1 MAIQLSQADFDRLVQ
16 IVTQQGDWRTER
28 SRVDFIVD
36 VLAGSPRKA
45 DLLGQLDLDGTPR
58 GTAVRTID
66 RLMHFGQDEP
76 GREALGVLINRLA
89 ANYGAGEDADFLR
102 DLLRRYAFST
112 RPIATRGVT
121 DWRGHETAAGVL
133 EKIIGENTLRDISF
147 LEVLLDLARAVVRI
161 QGSQTGTGFLIA
173 DSLVMTNHHVVAS
186 AEAARGCAFQF
197 NYQLDRE
204 GRATEVHTARAR
216 ETGLWWTSPS
226 APRNAVAGQLDCS
239 IIEIADVPAS
249 ARYLPLKPAAIA
261 RDGRVTIIQHP
272 GGDYKKISMQNNF
285 VEYADAHVVQ
295 YTTST
300 EPGSSGSPVLNDA
313 LEVVAIHHAGGS
325 LTEPDRQRRYL
336 RNEGVRVSAI
346 LGDLRVT
353 APHIYERLGS

>member
-1 MAIQLSQADFDRLVQ
+1 MAIQLSQEDFDRLVQ
-16 IVTQQGDWRTER
+16 ILAQQSDWRAER

-45 DLLGQLDLDGTPR
+45 DLLGHFDLDGSPR

-66 RLMHFGQDEP
+66 RLMLFGQDEP
-76 GREALGVLINRLA
+76 GREALGVLINRLV
-89 ANYGAGEDADFLR
+89 ANHGAGENADFLR
-102 DLLRRYAFST
+102 ELLRRYPFST
-112 RPIATRGVT
+112 RPVATHGLT

-147 LEVLLDLARAVVRI
+147 LEALLDLARAVVRI
-161 QGSQTGTGFLIA
+161 QGPQTGTGFLIA
-173 DSLVMTNHHVVAS
+173 EDLIMTNHHVVA
-186 AEAARGCAFQF
+186 ATDAARQCAFQF
-197 NYQLDRE
+197 DYQLDRD
-204 GRATEVHTARAR
+204 GRAKEVQTARAR
-216 ETGLWWTSPS
+216 EDGLWWTSPS

-239 IIEIADVPAS
+239 IIELAGVPAT
-249 ARYLPLKPAAIA
+249 ARYLRLKPSAIA
-261 RDGRVTIIQHP
+261 RDSRVTIIQHP

-325 LTEPDRQRRYL
+325 LTEPDSQRRYQ
-336 RNEGVRVSAI
+336 RNEGVCVSAI
-346 LGDLRVT
+346 LKDLRVT